1 MSQSKLKILL
11 IGSGGIGT
19 ITAYALET
27 GGLAEVTA
35 ILRSNFA
42 VVEKNGFTIDSVDHG
57 YVQGW
62 RPSHS
67 THTHTFIS
75 PSVNSTNRNGSPQ
88 HNSNCPRKK
97 IRLHNPNN

>member
-1 MSQSKLKILL
+1 MIGSGEAPRFPIELVPLNSTLLYIPLRKMTPKHKILL

-19 ITAYALET
+19 VTAYALET

-35 ILRSNFA
+35 ILRSNYA

-57 YVQGW
+57 YIQGW

-67 THTHTFIS
+67 TYFTTLYS
-75 PSVNSTNRNGSPQ
+75 
-88 HNSNCPRKK
+88 K
-97 IRLHNPNN
+97 L

>member
-1 MSQSKLKILL
+1 MSQKLKVLL

-19 ITAYALET
+19 VTAYALET

-35 ILRSNFA
+35 ILRSNYA

-57 YVQGW
+57 YIQSW

-67 THTHTFIS
+67 THSSHTLI
-75 PSVNSTNRNGSPQ
+75 
-88 HNSNCPRKK
+88 PR
-97 IRLHNPNN
+97 IMNFH

>member
-1 MSQSKLKILL
+1 MIRSGEALVSLVELIFNTLPLLIHPATEMSQKLKVLL

-19 ITAYALET
+19 VTAYALET

-35 ILRSNFA
+35 ILRSNYA

-57 YVQGW
+57 YIQGW

-67 THTHTFIS
+67 T
-75 PSVNSTNRNGSPQ
+75 
-88 HNSNCPRKK
+88 
-97 IRLHNPNN
+97 